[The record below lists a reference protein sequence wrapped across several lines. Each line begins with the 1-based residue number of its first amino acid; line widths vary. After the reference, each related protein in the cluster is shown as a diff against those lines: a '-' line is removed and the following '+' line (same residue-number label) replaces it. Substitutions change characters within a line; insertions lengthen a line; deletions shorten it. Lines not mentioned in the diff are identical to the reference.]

1 MTKHCYLYSPEMKV
15 VILKNIF
22 YFRFDFF
29 AFSCVTF
36 CYIKLV

>member
-1 MTKHCYLYSPEMKV
+1 MTKHCYLLSPGMKL
-15 VILKNIF
+15 VILENI
-22 YFRFDFF
+22 YYVRFDLF